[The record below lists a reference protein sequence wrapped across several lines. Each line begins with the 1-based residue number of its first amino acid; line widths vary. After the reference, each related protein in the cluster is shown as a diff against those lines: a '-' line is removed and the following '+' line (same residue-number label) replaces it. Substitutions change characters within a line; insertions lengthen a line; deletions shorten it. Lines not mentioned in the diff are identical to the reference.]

1 MEAFM
6 GAVDGIILGIIQGF
20 TEFLPVSSSGHLVI
34 FQEILGVK
42 EAGITFEVMVHF
54 ATVLSVIWVF
64 GKDIL
69 RLLRKF
75 AGSKRERHFLLMLIL
90 GAIPTGLMG
99 LLLGEVFASLFD
111 SSLLTGIMLL
121 LTGAVLFT
129 LSRLKPGRKDE
140 GEVTA
145 ADALL
150 IGIAQGI
157 AIIPGISRSGM
168 TITAALWRGMDEDTA
183 VRFSFLLSIPVIL
196 GAALLE
202 IRKLNMTGFSGMPA
216 GLLLGMPAAFVSG
229 IIAIRLFVNLLRKS
243 KFHYFAYYC
252 WLAGLFIVL
261 VNILR

>member
-1 MEAFM
+1 
-6 GAVDGIILGIIQGF
+6 
-20 TEFLPVSSSGHLVI
+20 
-34 FQEILGVK
+34 
-42 EAGITFEVMVHF
+42 
-54 ATVLSVIWVF
+54 
-64 GKDIL
+64 
-69 RLLRKF
+69 
-75 AGSKRERHFLLMLIL
+75 MLIL